1 MYCKEV
7 YKFEKKAP
15 MVKFKKD
22 ISFDNQVKHV
32 LGNVDPVADARVAA
46 ESYDL
51 EEPLSPTIDLH
62 LIVKMKNFP

>member
-1 MYCKEV
+1 
-7 YKFEKKAP
+7 

-62 LIVKMKNFP
+62 LIVKMKNFS